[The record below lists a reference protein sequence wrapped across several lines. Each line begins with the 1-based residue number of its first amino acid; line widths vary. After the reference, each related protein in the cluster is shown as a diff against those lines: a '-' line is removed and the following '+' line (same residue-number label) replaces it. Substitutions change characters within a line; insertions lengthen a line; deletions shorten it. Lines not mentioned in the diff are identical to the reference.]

1 MARIFEPAPEVKKAN
16 DLTAMQF
23 LNAKKANDY
32 YKKNKQGFAVND
44 GKYLTD
50 VDDREEAD
58 EYLKKLKKE

>member
-1 MARIFEPAPEVKKAN
+1 MSHIFEPAPEVKKAN

-44 GKYLTD
+44 GKYLSYI
-50 VDDREEAD
+50 DDSGLVRR
-58 EYLKKLKKE
+58 KF